1 MNYIYAFVMLLTLIS
16 SFVLLIL
23 GVEYSAQG
31 HSTAP
36 WLCFSGVIV
45 LLTSGFIS
53 MSHFTE

>member
-1 MNYIYAFVMLLTLIS
+1 MNYIYAFVMLLTLIT

-36 WLCFSGVIV
+36 WLCFSGVIT
-45 LLTSGFIS
+45 LLTIGFIS
-53 MSHFTE
+53 MTQVTD